1 MAMAALQEGGSSCW
15 INHCLLTVKY
25 LWDPPATHR
34 QQRLEGT
41 GCRKAGTGS
50 IFYKQEE
57 GICQNT
63 PQACSALFALEEANK
78 RPQSAQEEAAAPGPA
93 GLQPGGAAGE
103 LSLPLFLWEVYL
115 LSQPGGG
122 FTRPVLGLWG
132 GTLPLKGQRCGGGA
146 MAAELRAGE
155 AVWGS
160 CPAAIL
166 PQCGASA
173 RGTGREGLRR
183 SPALT
188 QPRGAQALQ
197 PADFILW
204 K

>member
-1 MAMAALQEGGSSCW
+1 MAVAALQEGGSSCW
-15 INHCLLTVKY
+15 MNHCLLTVKY

-41 GCRKAGTGS
+41 GCRRAGTGS

-93 GLQPGGAAGE
+93 GLQLGGAAGW

-122 FTRPVLGLWG
+122 FTRPVWDCGEG
-132 GTLPLKGQRCGGGA
+132 RCPCRDSA
-146 MAAELRAGE
+146 VAA
-155 AVWGS
+155 
-160 CPAAIL
+160 
-166 PQCGASA
+166 
-173 RGTGREGLRR
+173 GRWRQ
-183 SPALT
+183 S
-188 QPRGAQALQ
+188 
-197 PADFILW
+197 
-204 K
+204 